1 MSEAPALSIEGVW
14 KNFDRQAVR
23 STTLKQI
30 LLRRRRRERF
40 WALSDINLTLKA
52 GETIGLIG
60 PNGAG
65 KSTLLRLAAGLGK
78 PTRGRIR
85 RTCKPQAI
93 LALGDTFDP
102 LLTGRENAIS
112 AAIIAGLTRK
122 ETHRKLD
129 EIVSFSELQD
139 FIDQPLRMY
148 SSGMQLRLAFSV
160 AASIEPELLI
170 IDEVLSVGDLRFQ
183 AKCFDKLREFQQQGV
198 TILLASHDEEQLRQM
213 CSRVLWLSRGRLQA
227 DGEAEE
233 VYAAYRQAMQQETA
247 RRLDIFPRALRTR
260 PEGQRA
266 NERVAGTLEVEIVEV
281 NVVPDEF
288 TERGPD
294 GGPPLS
300 VDVVLQP
307 HTVVHEPIVGVT
319 LHRLGDGL
327 KVLDVSSAGDGV
339 QLGPLDRQTR
349 VRLSFEHLDLEPGA
363 YYFDVGVYERD
374 WSYVYDYRWQAHEL
388 RVGSGG
394 GGSFGPARRWYYG

>member
-1 MSEAPALSIEGVW
+1 MSDALALSVEGVW
-14 KNFDRQAVR
+14 KNFDRQAVGA
-23 STTLKQI
+23 TTLKKV
-30 LLRRRRRERF
+30 LLLRRRRERF
-40 WALSDINLTLKA
+40 WALSDVNLQLRP
-52 GETIGLIG
+52 GETVGLIG
-60 PNGAG
+60 ANGAG

-85 RTCKPQAI
+85 RNCKPQAI

-129 EIVSFSELQD
+129 EIVSFSELEE

-183 AKCFDKLREFQQQGV
+183 AKCFDKLREFQQQGA

-213 CSRVLWLSRGRLQA
+213 CSRVLWLGKGRMQA

-233 VYAAYRQAMQQETA
+233 VYAAYREAMRTETA
-247 RRLDIFPRALRTR
+247 RRLDASPQAFQKGADGPRANGR
-260 PEGQRA
+260 P
-266 NERVAGTLEVEIVEV
+266 AGTLEVEIVGLRV
-281 NVVPDEF
+281 SPDEF
-288 TERGPD
+288 TARGKD
-294 GGPPLS
+294 GGPPLTL
-300 VDVVLQP
+300 DVVLQP
-307 HTVVHEPIVGVT
+307 HVPVDEPIVAVS
-319 LHRLGDGL
+319 LHRLGDSL
-327 KVLDVSSAGDGV
+327 KVLDVSTLGDGV
-339 QLGPLDRQTR
+339 QLGRLDRRTT
-349 VRLSFEHLDLEPGA
+349 VRLSFQQLDLEPGA

-388 RVGSGG
+388 RVGSAS
-394 GGSFGPARRWYYG
+394 GGSFGPARRWYSG